1 MSRGPA
7 ETPALIVSGQTGRM
21 ASLLALAFVLT
32 GLHGVVTRGPTTPV
46 CQVGKPCSEPAV
58 GAVLVFSRAGAVVGR
73 ARSGAGG
80 RYTVRLQPG
89 LYSVSLSPPQ
99 RIGGLK
105 PSQVRVRTGAPGR
118 VDFQIDTGIR

>member
-1 MSRGPA
+1 
-7 ETPALIVSGQTGRM
+7 M
-21 ASLLALAFVLT
+21 AVVLGLVLGLS

-58 GAVLVFSRAGAVVGR
+58 GAVLVFSHEGRVAARVR
-73 ARSGAGG
+73 ARTGG
-80 RYTVRLQPG
+80 RYTVRLG
-89 LYSVSLSPPQ
+89 AGYYAVRISPPQ

-105 PSQVRVRTGAPGR
+105 PQHVRVRTGVNAR